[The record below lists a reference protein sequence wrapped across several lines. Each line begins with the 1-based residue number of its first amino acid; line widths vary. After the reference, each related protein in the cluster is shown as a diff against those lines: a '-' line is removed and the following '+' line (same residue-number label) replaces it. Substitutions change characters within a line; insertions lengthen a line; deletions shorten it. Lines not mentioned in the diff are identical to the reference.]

1 MAWHS
6 HIDKLSTNI
15 ASSIAAIKRI
25 KPFFSP
31 EIPHIH
37 DVLVQPHFDYCI
49 AAKRSL
55 KITNNSKVVLLAFWL
70 LPSMVLTLGTC
81 YNNLAEKTWLP
92 SVKFKYSSFDKVF
105 KALNDLAPDYLSSMF
120 TERSRSG
127 YVLRDSSN
135 KLNVPLPRTNHLKRS
150 LSYRGAT
157 LWSSL
162 PCNIR
167 QVKSLNIVLS
177 NC

>member
-31 EIPHIH
+31 EILHIH

-55 KITNNSKVVLLAFWL
+55 KNYKQQQSRAARI
-70 LPSMVLTLGTC
+70 LT
-81 YNNLAEKTWLP
+81 
-92 SVKFKYSSFDKVF
+92 SSFYGADAGYLLQQLGWK
-105 KALNDLAPDYLSSMF
+105 DLIAQ
-120 TERSRSG
+120 
-127 YVLRDSSN
+127 
-135 KLNVPLPRTNHLKRS
+135 
-150 LSYRGAT
+150 
-157 LWSSL
+157 
-162 PCNIR
+162 R
-167 QVKSLNIVLS
+167 QIQVQ
-177 NC
+177 